1 MSELSFSIQIKEN
14 VAKDFTILCGA
25 FSFFL
30 KEINKCNKSITTLYA
45 KGETLEDAL
54 QHKIIDL
61 TGVIHSDAEKLI
73 GKNLPYAVGLWNG
86 DIDKGLSIMIM
97 DEVDRIETYIL
108 IGAENHIVYNK
119 NNLVDFIKSVADK
132 YTLQYCSISFNGKG
146 TGDKVFP
153 DRPAVGWMI
162 YLPVHIEEGYLN
174 IAEDVIPVSTELNTG
189 TIIVSKNEYHCLDKA
204 DQQAS
209 NDLEII
215 LADLGILPLY
225 SEMK

>member
-1 MSELSFSIQIKEN
+1 
-14 VAKDFTILCGA
+14 
-25 FSFFL
+25 
-30 KEINKCNKSITTLYA
+30 
-45 KGETLEDAL
+45 
-54 QHKIIDL
+54 
-61 TGVIHSDAEKLI
+61 
-73 GKNLPYAVGLWNG
+73 
-86 DIDKGLSIMIM
+86 
-97 DEVDRIETYIL
+97 
-108 IGAENHIVYNK
+108 
-119 NNLVDFIKSVADK
+119 
-132 YTLQYCSISFNGKG
+132 
-146 TGDKVFP
+146 
-153 DRPAVGWMI
+153 MI